1 MRKLMISMHDFA
13 LVTFIYDYYNVLQSD
28 HKNHVD
34 PEKLH
39 ELRTFNYSLAK
50 WVECVQLSKVL

>member
-1 MRKLMISMHDFA
+1 MISMHDFA
-13 LVTFIYDYYNVLQSD
+13 LFTFIYDYYNVLQSD

-39 ELRTFNYSLAK
+39 ELRNLITVWANGL
-50 WVECVQLSKVL
+50 